1 MNEQTTE
8 ARAPMNKSRMTYT
21 EFLDN
26 SPMSKFLWLL
36 VTGMSLAQLLD
47 GLDFQATAF
56 ALPGIMREF
65 RLNPAQAGGISS
77 VGNIGL
83 ALGAIF
89 FPLLC
94 DRIGR
99 KVIFQ
104 WVILTYAFGTLI
116 SAMAPTMNV
125 LLIGRFIA
133 GTGLGA
139 QLPIVF
145 AILAEYSPV
154 KLRHILVPLG
164 PIFFAVGWIVAALL
178 SILLIPHFGWRA
190 IYWVGVAPALLTVY
204 VRYGMPESVRFLLSR
219 GKVDEAGAVVRS
231 LAKKAGM
238 EHLELVPPPMVKSQV
253 KMSFGQQIATLS
265 TVWGAMAMLSFFYFC
280 SFIQTFGV
288 NAWLPAIFV
297 RQGFRLT
304 TSFWY
309 TFMIMVVTPFSHIIA
324 MWLQNVL
331 SRKWALFLM
340 TTGGT
345 IFFILFGLAFQYKW
359 PVPVLVGSQI
369 LQTLSAQ
376 GVIAILFTLTSE
388 LFPGSVRTL
397 GIGIVNGVGR
407 IGAVLGPFL
416 LGLAF
421 NSGMK
426 ISQVIYMFAV
436 PLFVAAVMTLFVI
449 KVDTRERSLESI
461 GQDGN
466 KALSGQGGH

>member
-1 MNEQTTE
+1 MSIQNID
-8 ARAPMNKSRMTYT
+8 RCGSINKARMTYT

-26 SPMSKFLWLL
+26 SPMTKFLWLL
-36 VTGMSLAQLLD
+36 VGGMSLAQLLD

-56 ALPGIMREF
+56 ALPGIIREF
-65 RLNPAQAGGISS
+65 RLNPAQAGGIASM
-77 VGNIGL
+77 GNIGL
-83 ALGAIF
+83 AIGSIA

-99 KVIFQ
+99 KLIFQ
-104 WVILTYAFGTLI
+104 WVILTYAAGTLI
-116 SAMAPTMNV
+116 SAMASSVNV
-125 LLIGRFIA
+125 LLCGRFIA
-133 GTGLGA
+133 GLGLGA

-145 AILAEYSPV
+145 AILAEYSPL
-154 KLRHILVPLG
+154 KWRHILVPLA
-164 PIFFAVGWIVAALL
+164 PIFWALGWIAAALL

-190 IYWVGVAPALLTVY
+190 IYWVGVLPALLTVY
-204 VRYGMPESVRFLLSR
+204 VRYGMPESVRFLLAR
-219 GKVDEAGAVVRS
+219 GKVQEAGAIVHDM
-231 LAKKAGM
+231 AKKAGM
-238 EHLELVPPPMVKSQV
+238 GEVELVPPPTVKNQV
-253 KMSFGQQIATLS
+253 KVTFKQQFATLGM
-265 TVWGAMAMLSFFYFC
+265 VWGLMLMLSFFYFC

-288 NAWLPAIFV
+288 TAWLPTIFV

-309 TFMIMVVTPFSHIIA
+309 TLMIMAVTPFSHIIA

-331 SRKWALFLM
+331 NRKWALFLM

-345 IFFILFGLAFQYKW
+345 IFFILFGLSFQYKW

-388 LFPGSVRTL
+388 LFPNSVRTL
-397 GIGIVNGVGR
+397 GIGIVSGVGR
-407 IGAVLGPFL
+407 FGAILGPL
-416 LGLAF
+416 LMGIALK
-421 NSGMK
+421 SGMK
-426 ISQVIYMFAV
+426 ISQVIYVFAI

-461 GQDGN
+461 GEDGN
-466 KALSGQGGH
+466 KAMAVQGGN

>member
-1 MNEQTTE
+1 
-8 ARAPMNKSRMTYT
+8 MTYT

-26 SPMSKFLWLL
+26 SPMTKFLWLL
-36 VTGMSLAQLLD
+36 VSGMSLAQLLD
-47 GLDFQATAF
+47 GMDFQATAF

-83 ALGAIF
+83 VLGAIF

-99 KVIFQ
+99 KMIFQ
-104 WVILTYAFGTLI
+104 WVILTYAVGTLI
-116 SAMAPTMNV
+116 SAMAPTMNM

-145 AILAEYSPV
+145 AILAEYSPL

-190 IYWVGVAPALLTVY
+190 IYWVGVIPALLTVY

-219 GKVDEAGAVVRS
+219 GKVQEAGAIVRD

-238 EHLELVPPPMVKSQV
+238 GDVELVPPPLAQSQV
-253 KMSFGQQIATLS
+253 KVSFGDQLTTLS
-265 TVWGAMAMLSFFYFC
+265 TVWGAMLMLSFFYFC

-309 TFMIMVVTPFSHIIA
+309 TLMIMVVTPFSHIIA

-331 SRKWALFLM
+331 NRKWALFLM

-345 IFFILFGLAFQYKW
+345 IFFFLFGLSFEYKW

-388 LFPGSVRTL
+388 LFPNSVRTL

-407 IGAVLGPFL
+407 FGAVLGPFL
-416 LGLAF
+416 LGLALK
-421 NSGMK
+421 SGMR
-426 ISQVIYMFAV
+426 ISQVIYMFAI

-449 KVDTRERSLESI
+449 KVDTRQRSLESI
-461 GQDGN
+461 GEDGN
-466 KALSGQGGH
+466 RALSAHGGH

>member
-1 MNEQTTE
+1 
-8 ARAPMNKSRMTYT
+8 MTYT

-26 SPMSKFLWLL
+26 SPMTKMLLLL
-36 VTGMSLAQLLD
+36 VCGMSLAQLLD
-47 GLDFQATAF
+47 GMDFQATSF
-56 ALPGIMREF
+56 ALPGIIREF
-65 RLNPAQAGGISS
+65 RLNPAQAGVIFS
-77 VGNIGL
+77 VSNIGL
-83 ALGAIF
+83 MLGAIF

-99 KVIFQ
+99 KIIFQ

-116 SAMAPTMNV
+116 SAMAPTLSV

-145 AILAEYSPV
+145 AILAEYSPL
-154 KLRHILVPLG
+154 KLRHIFVPLG

-178 SILLIPHFGWRA
+178 SILMIPHYGWRA
-190 IYWVGVAPALLTVY
+190 IYWVGVIPAVLTVY
-204 VRYGMPESVRFLLSR
+204 VRFGMPESVRFLLSR
-219 GKVDEAGAVVRS
+219 GKVQEAGAIAHD
-231 LAKKAGM
+231 LAEKAGM
-238 EHLELVPPPMVKSQV
+238 GDVELVPPPLVQGQIKV
-253 KMSFGQQIATLS
+253 SFGDQLTTLS
-265 TVWGAMAMLSFFYFC
+265 TVWGAMLMLSFFYFC

-309 TFMIMVVTPFSHIIA
+309 TLMIMVVTPFSHIIA
-324 MWLQNVL
+324 MWLQNAL
-331 SRKWALFLM
+331 NRKWALFLM

-345 IFFILFGLAFQYKW
+345 VFFFLFGLSFEYHW

-369 LQTLSAQ
+369 LQTLTAQ

-388 LFPGSVRTL
+388 LFPNSVRTL

-407 IGAVLGPFL
+407 FGAVLGPFL
-416 LGLAF
+416 LGFALK
-421 NSGMK
+421 SGMR
-426 ISQVIYMFAV
+426 ISQVIYMFAI

-449 KVDTRERSLESI
+449 KVDTRQRSLESI
-461 GQDGN
+461 VEDGN
-466 KALSGQGGH
+466 RALSAHGGD